1 MIPRIAPIL
10 RLMAAFASVKATL
23 FTALQRERAMM
34 QKLTIALFLLAI
46 CSIRLTAQNCQVD
59 NVIQVTFSSYSSQTV
74 QSTGSIQVT
83 CPSGNAY
90 TIALNAGS
98 TPGATITNRLLLRS
112 TDGATL
118 GYQLFSNAAY
128 TTNWGNSAGT
138 NWVTGTGTGSQQNVT
153 VYAQI
158 PGGEA
163 FFVNANGN
171 NFSDSVTV
179 TLTSGGQTW
188 TRTLQ
193 VILQQVSPGCGIG
206 ANPLSFGNYTG
217 AKLQATTTLQIA
229 CTGGDPY
236 NVGLNAGTGAGAT
249 ITTREMTGPGGAEM
263 GYQLF
268 SNSGYS
274 VNWGNTIGT
283 NTVTGTGNGAVQTL
297 TVYGQ
302 IPAGQ
307 SPPTGNYTD
316 TITAT
321 LTY

>member
-1 MIPRIAPIL
+1 VIRRFATIVALKAAVVSLKAAP
-10 RLMAAFASVKATL
+10 
-23 FTALQRERAMM
+23 FTALQRERATMR
-34 QKLTIALFLLAI
+34 KLTIALFLLAV
-46 CSIRLTAQNCQVD
+46 CSIRLVAQCQVD
-59 NVIQVTFSSYSSQTV
+59 NVIQVVFSTYSSQTL
-74 QSTGSIQVT
+74 QTTTGSIQVT
-83 CPSGNAY
+83 CPSGTPY

-98 TPGATITNRLLLRS
+98 TPGATITNRLLLR
-112 TDGATL
+112 TADGTTL

-138 NWVTGTGTGSQQNVT
+138 NWVTGTGTGNQQNVT

-163 FFVNANGN
+163 FFVNPSGN

-179 TLTSGGQTW
+179 TLSAGSQTW

-193 VILQQVSPGCGIG
+193 VTLQQVSAGCGIG
-206 ANPLSFGNYTG
+206 ANPLNFGNYTG
-217 AKLQATTTLQIA
+217 TVLQATTTLQVA
-229 CTGGDPY
+229 CTSGTPY

-249 ITTREMTGPGGAEM
+249 ITTRKMTGPGGAEL

-268 SNSGYS
+268 SNSGHS
-274 VNWGNTIGT
+274 VNWGNTVGT
-283 NTVTGTGNGAVQTL
+283 NTVSGTGANGVQSL

-307 SPPTGNYTD
+307 SVPTGNYTD